1 MEQLYKIILS
11 VMIASAT
18 GFLSAGE
25 KINQGIEL
33 TMGDQVHF
41 INVRGKVKITGWEQS
56 KINIEGTL
64 DDEAKGLLVTSD
76 KGKVKIIVDMP
87 HHLSP
92 ASGSDLQLY
101 IPMTSKVIAE
111 GVSTEWQFD
120 NLGKLFVHSVTG
132 DVRVT
137 NNHSDVVLEVVSADV
152 VIDGVTGNA
161 MVNGLS
167 GKIEL
172 QKIIGEVVAS
182 TVEGKLHFVQPDIG
196 LARLSSVNGEIEVD
210 GTLKDEGMLVVN
222 SVNGNVLLNVGSSN
236 NFSCELNALHGGR
249 IENKLAVAGKSES
262 KQMGSSLSLAVGK
275 GDARIEATT
284 ISGTIFIQK

>member
-1 MEQLYKIILS
+1 MKQLYKIILS
-11 VMIASAT
+11 VMVSSAA

-25 KINQGIEL
+25 KINRGIEL

-41 INVRGKVKITGWEQS
+41 INVRGKVKITGWDQS

-64 DDEAKGLLVTSD
+64 DDEARGLLVTSD

-101 IPMTSKVIAE
+101 IPITSKVIAE
-111 GVSTEWQFD
+111 GVSTEWQLD

-132 DVRVT
+132 GVRVT

-152 VIDGVTGNA
+152 VIDGVKGNA

-167 GKIEL
+167 GAIEL
-172 QKIIGEVVAS
+172 QKIVGEVVAS

-210 GTLKDEGMLVVN
+210 GTLKDEGILVVN

-249 IENKLAVAGKSES
+249 IENKLAVAGNPES
-262 KQMGSSLSLAVGK
+262 TQMGSSLSLAVGK